1 LGCQNPILHSTQGSQ
16 RNGKEK
22 EKKKRDRERRRRR
35 RSSSSSRKP
44 LLEMK
49 AWDTEI
55 PAQDFTG

>member
-1 LGCQNPILHSTQGSQ
+1 MGRQNPILHSTQGSQ

-35 RSSSSSRKP
+35 SSSSRKP
-44 LLEMK
+44 VLEMK
-49 AWDTEI
+49 AWDTEM